1 MRAGKGIAALGAAL
15 MIASSAC
22 ADYKDSYSRGVK
34 AVKSGD
40 WAEVRERMQDAIA
53 DNPTAQTRVRLYGQ
67 RWEPYV
73 PQYYLGLAAFNQG
86 DCSTALAQFRSA
98 ANAGVIA
105 SLPDLKA
112 EQDRAV
118 AKCDTRVAQQDKPG
132 SNTTTTQQAPDG
144 GRTEPAKPPV
154 KPDPPRQDPPKQ
166 DPPKQEQPKPE
177 PPKPPPKPVETPLA
191 QRVPAP
197 LLEAFRNY
205 LAGRYAEAARI
216 DPNAYSDAKAKS
228 QAYLIRAAA
237 RQLQAEIDGSAAGL
251 EAARADVRALRA
263 LNPTLLPDA
272 ALFSPRF
279 RSFYSATR

>member
-1 MRAGKGIAALGAAL
+1 VRAGKGIAALGAAL
-15 MIASSAC
+15 MIASSAW
-22 ADYKDSYSRGVK
+22 ADYKDSYSRGMK
-34 AVKSGD
+34 AAKSGD
-40 WAEVRERMQDAIA
+40 WAEVRERMQEAIA
-53 DNPTAQTRVRLYGQ
+53 DNPTAAPRVRLYGQ

-86 DCSTALAQFRSA
+86 DCTTALAQFRSA
-98 ANAGVIA
+98 ANAGVIG
-105 SLPDLKA
+105 SLPDLKD

-132 SNTTTTQQAPDG
+132 TGTTTTTQQAPG
-144 GRTEPAKPPV
+144 GVKTEPAKPPV
-154 KPDPPRQDPPKQ
+154 KPDPPKPEP
-166 DPPKQEQPKPE
+166 PKPE
-177 PPKPPPKPVETPLA
+177 PPKPDPPKPAPKPVETPLA

-237 RQLQAEIDGSAAGL
+237 RQLQAEIEGSAAGL

-263 LNPTLLPDA
+263 LNPSLVPDA

>member
-15 MIASSAC
+15 IIASSAW

-53 DNPTAQTRVRLYGQ
+53 DNPAAQTRVRLYGQ

-86 DCSTALAQFRSA
+86 DCTTALAQFRSA
-98 ANAGVIA
+98 ANAGVIG
-105 SLPDLKA
+105 SLPELKA

-132 SNTTTTQQAPDG
+132 TGTTTQQAPDG
-144 GRTEPAKPPV
+144 GKTEPPKPAV
-154 KPDPPRQDPPKQ
+154 KPDPPKQ
-166 DPPKQEQPKPE
+166 EPPKQE
-177 PPKPPPKPVETPLA
+177 PPKPDPPKLPPKPVETPLA

-205 LAGRYAEAARI
+205 LAGRYTEAARI

-228 QAYLIRAAA
+228 QAYLVRAAA

-263 LNPTLLPDA
+263 LNPALVPDP

-279 RSFYSATR
+279 RSFYAATR

>member
-15 MIASSAC
+15 IIASSAW

-40 WAEVRERMQDAIA
+40 WAEVRQRMQDAIA

-86 DCSTALAQFRSA
+86 DCATALAQFRSS
-98 ANAGVIA
+98 ANAGVIG
-105 SLPDLKA
+105 SLPELKA

-132 SNTTTTQQAPDG
+132 TGTTQQAPDG
-144 GRTEPAKPPV
+144 GRTEPAKPPP
-154 KPDPPRQDPPKQ
+154 KPDPPKPEPPR
-166 DPPKQEQPKPE
+166 PEPPKPE
-177 PPKPPPKPVETPLA
+177 PPKPPPPKPVETPLS

-237 RQLQAEIDGSAAGL
+237 RQLQAEIEGSAAGL

-263 LNPTLLPDA
+263 LNPSLVPDA

>member
-22 ADYKDSYSRGVK
+22 ADYKDSYSRGLEAAK
-34 AVKSGD
+34 DGD
-40 WAEVRERMQDAIA
+40 WAAVRQRMQDAIA
-53 DNPTAQTRVRLYGQ
+53 DNPTAAPRVRLYGQ

-86 DCSTALAQFRSA
+86 DCTTALAQFRSA

-105 SLPDLKA
+105 SVPNLKA
-112 EQDRAV
+112 EQDRV
-118 AKCDTRVAQQDKPG
+118 IAKCDTRVAQQDKPG
-132 SNTTTTQQAPDG
+132 STTTTTQQAPDG
-144 GRTEPAKPPV
+144 GRTEPATPPV
-154 KPDPPRQDPPKQ
+154 KPDPPRPEPPR
-166 DPPKQEQPKPE
+166 PEPPKPE
-177 PPKPPPKPVETPLA
+177 PAKPPPKPVETPLA

-197 LLEAFRNY
+197 LLEALRNY

-263 LNPTLLPDA
+263 LNPSLVPDA

>member
-15 MIASSAC
+15 MIASSAW
-22 ADYKDSYSRGVK
+22 ADYKDSYSRGLEAAK
-34 AVKSGD
+34 DGNWAV
-40 WAEVRERMQDAIA
+40 VRQRMQDAIA
-53 DNPTAQTRVRLYGQ
+53 DNPTAAPRVRLYGQ

-86 DCSTALAQFRSA
+86 DCSTALAQFRSS

-105 SLPDLKA
+105 SVPNLKA
-112 EQDRAV
+112 EQDRAIT
-118 AKCDTRVAQQDKPG
+118 KCDTRVAQQDKPG
-132 SNTTTTQQAPDG
+132 TNSTTTQQAPDG

-154 KPDPPRQDPPKQ
+154 KPDPPRPEP
-166 DPPKQEQPKPE
+166 PKPE
-177 PPKPPPKPVETPLA
+177 PPRPEPPKTDPPKPPKPVETPLA

-228 QAYLIRAAA
+228 QAYLVRAAA

-263 LNPTLLPDA
+263 LNPALVPDA

-279 RSFYSATR
+279 RSFYAATR

>member
-15 MIASSAC
+15 MIASSAW
-22 ADYKDSYSRGVK
+22 ADYKDSYSRGMK
-34 AVKSGD
+34 AAKSGD
-40 WAEVRERMQDAIA
+40 WAEVRERMQEAIA
-53 DNPTAQTRVRLYGQ
+53 DNPTAAPRVRLYGQ

-86 DCSTALAQFRSA
+86 DCTTALAQFRSA
-98 ANAGVIA
+98 ANAGVIG
-105 SLPDLKA
+105 SLPDLKD

-132 SNTTTTQQAPDG
+132 TGTTTTTQQAPG
-144 GRTEPAKPPV
+144 GVKTEPAKPPV
-154 KPDPPRQDPPKQ
+154 KPDPPKPEP
-166 DPPKQEQPKPE
+166 PKPE
-177 PPKPPPKPVETPLA
+177 PPKPDPPKPPPKPVETPLA

-237 RQLQAEIDGSAAGL
+237 RQLQAEIEGSAAGL

-263 LNPTLLPDA
+263 LNPSLVPDA

>member
-15 MIASSAC
+15 MIASSAW

-86 DCSTALAQFRSA
+86 DCTTALAQFRSS
-98 ANAGVIA
+98 ANAGVIG

-118 AKCDTRVAQQDKPG
+118 AKCDPRVAQQDKPG
-132 SNTTTTQQAPDG
+132 TGTTTQQAPDG
-144 GRTEPAKPPV
+144 GKTEPPKPPV
-154 KPDPPRQDPPKQ
+154 KPDPPKPEP
-166 DPPKQEQPKPE
+166 PKPE
-177 PPKPPPKPVETPLA
+177 PPKPDPPKPPPKPVETPLA

-237 RQLQAEIDGSAAGL
+237 RQLQAEIEGSAAGL

-263 LNPTLLPDA
+263 LNPSLVPDA